1 MSIDLEAIRN
11 APSGVGPLA
20 SGWRDKP
27 HRLLY
32 DLLAEV
38 DRLRQEIERLNEELR
53 GPDLFATV
61 SEQQMIIN
69 RVATLTRLG
78 NAMSDAI
85 DSGLYLVEE
94 HSWSNLLTEAKAAW
108 DAEVRG

>member
-38 DRLRQEIERLNEELR
+38 DRLTAELKKGADINGKLLELLKSEE
-53 GPDLFATV
+53 F
-61 SEQQMIIN
+61 N
-69 RVATLTRLG
+69 RELLHRLG